1 MYFLLKVI
9 AININKY
16 ELISAIDILSKLIHF
31 NF

>member
-9 AININKY
+9 AINVNNY
-16 ELISAIDILSKLIHF
+16 ELINAIDILSKVINF

>member
-9 AININKY
+9 AINVNNY
-16 ELISAIDILSKLIHF
+16 ELINAIDILSKLINF

>member
-9 AININKY
+9 AINVNKY
-16 ELISAIDILSKLIHF
+16 ELISAIDILGELINF

>member
-9 AININKY
+9 AINVNKY
-16 ELISAIDILSKLIHF
+16 ELISAIDILSELINF

>member
-9 AININKY
+9 AINVNKY
-16 ELISAIDILSKLIHF
+16 ELINAIDILSKLINF

>member
-9 AININKY
+9 AINVNKY
-16 ELISAIDILSKLIHF
+16 ELISAIDILSKVINF